1 MLFSNADYN
10 ASAAAYRAIV
20 RRHLRDESQPDHQP
34 SSFLINAYYMLGWAE
49 FKLELH
55 DEALRSFVV
64 VLDEYTQKAIAGY
77 GTRSSDELLQD
88 TFRVMAL
95 SFSYTNGAQTIASL
109 LDEID
114 ERPYS
119 DRLFAELGD
128 LYLKKKRY
136 RDSAAVFNSFV
147 ERYPQSDKAPEFH
160 QRQIDAFAA
169 GRFPQEVREQKRR
182 FAANYAVDGEFWQ
195 SAAEETQ
202 VFIKSKLTVYLA
214 ELASYHHNLAQQSK
228 AKWQSKGSLATGLA
242 AVQQHF
248 RDASGWYKEWIR
260 SFPGAADLPEKYFL
274 LGETHYEAS
283 DYEPAIAAYEM
294 AAYGFNYGNYYTLP
308 ANYAATAQSSSA
320 PMESDLASTA
330 QGTDDGPLNTQCG
343 TTEDLGCATNASTF
357 NRANEA
363 GYAALLAY
371 DYLIAAAPDYVAPG
385 NVAPENT
392 LQDVAPAITT
402 AAGGDLVEQQPV
414 LVAGPPD
421 KRVWRNK
428 KIESALL
435 FAENFLLDS
444 RRHKVLA
451 QTINSL
457 LELQQYQRTVDVA
470 VLLTSGSDAGE
481 VSRDLL
487 FSAWLASAHA
497 QMALEAFPAAE
508 SAYQQALFALGND
521 PLQPLHQQHYQ
532 QTLENYAAS
541 IYRQGEL
548 AHAAGEPLLAANTF
562 LRVVEAAPGSTIRM
576 TAQHDASVLLMQ
588 VEQWQLAIDVISDF
602 QQRFPNH
609 AEAQAA
615 PARLLEANQKLQNWG
630 AAAVQALAMADRD
643 ADAEVRRQALYSAA
657 ELFEKDQD
665 IARAMASYERYANSY
680 SRPLAE
686 LMEAQ
691 YKLVGFYEQRR
702 DTVSRRMWLARLEAA
717 HISAAQKTDRSRY
730 LAALASSELSG
741 QQLQAYHGVKLNIP
755 LKASLARKRQAM
767 QVALAAYEK
776 TASYGVAEYTTMA
789 SQRMGEIYASFATAL
804 MNSERPKNLSELE
817 LEQYEFLLEEQAY

>member
-1 MLFSNADYN
+1 STLGELPAAYIPAKKKVDDSSLDIVAAGYKDALALISDQTMQEDILRRLAMIELRYAEGRQVKESSATPEAVYANAIATYNTLINTQQYRKDNDKLLYPLAKAYEFSGDMPASLQTFDRLVKEFPESNYYSEAQFRRGEMLFSNADYD

-343 TTEDLGCATNASTF
+343 TTEDLGCATT
-357 NRANEA
+357 
-363 GYAALLAY
+363 
-371 DYLIAAAPDYVAPG
+371 
-385 NVAPENT
+385 
-392 LQDVAPAITT
+392 
-402 AAGGDLVEQQPV
+402 
-414 LVAGPPD
+414 
-421 KRVWRNK
+421 
-428 KIESALL
+428 
-435 FAENFLLDS
+435 
-444 RRHKVLA
+444 
-451 QTINSL
+451 
-457 LELQQYQRTVDVA
+457 
-470 VLLTSGSDAGE
+470 
-481 VSRDLL
+481 
-487 FSAWLASAHA
+487 
-497 QMALEAFPAAE
+497 
-508 SAYQQALFALGND
+508 
-521 PLQPLHQQHYQ
+521 
-532 QTLENYAAS
+532 
-541 IYRQGEL
+541 
-548 AHAAGEPLLAANTF
+548 
-562 LRVVEAAPGSTIRM
+562 
-576 TAQHDASVLLMQ
+576 
-588 VEQWQLAIDVISDF
+588 
-602 QQRFPNH
+602 
-609 AEAQAA
+609 
-615 PARLLEANQKLQNWG
+615 
-630 AAAVQALAMADRD
+630 
-643 ADAEVRRQALYSAA
+643 
-657 ELFEKDQD
+657 
-665 IARAMASYERYANSY
+665 
-680 SRPLAE
+680 
-686 LMEAQ
+686 
-691 YKLVGFYEQRR
+691 
-702 DTVSRRMWLARLEAA
+702 
-717 HISAAQKTDRSRY
+717 
-730 LAALASSELSG
+730 
-741 QQLQAYHGVKLNIP
+741 
-755 LKASLARKRQAM
+755 
-767 QVALAAYEK
+767 
-776 TASYGVAEYTTMA
+776 
-789 SQRMGEIYASFATAL
+789 
-804 MNSERPKNLSELE
+804 
-817 LEQYEFLLEEQAY
+817 